1 MAPMIP
7 NCSCNKINVQHRR
20 FTKALLL
27 ITLFTGTAIADEVV
41 LVDGVAADGYTLM
54 VGDKKQWD
62 TIVDSDPISSA
73 SGYISVEPDAAS
85 GAVNATWNGKGE
97 AQFFLAYSEF
107 RDFSGLLEQDAA
119 LVMLLQVT
127 TPPKKKVVIK
137 MGCEYPC
144 AANADISKLLKALPL
159 AQWLKVSIALKCF
172 ADGGL
177 NIEHVDTPLLLL
189 TRGKLA
195 LSVADVRIVPG
206 IAESATIRCE

>member
-1 MAPMIP
+1 MVP
-7 NCSCNKINVQHRR
+7 NCSFGKTKVQQRR
-20 FTKALLL
+20 IVKELLL
-27 ITLFTGTAIADEVV
+27 IVFLTGTAIADEVV

-54 VGDKKQWD
+54 VGDKNQWD
-62 TIVDSDPISSA
+62 TVVYSDPISSA
-73 SGYISVEPDAAS
+73 SGYIAVEPDAAA
-85 GAVNATWNGKGE
+85 GAINATWNGKGE
-97 AQFFLAYSEF
+97 AQLFLAYNEF
-107 RDFSGLLEQDAA
+107 QDFSSLLEQDSA

-127 TPPKKKVVIK
+127 TPPKRKVVIK

-144 AANADISKLLKALPL
+144 AANANISDLLKALPPE
-159 AQWLKVSIALKCF
+159 QWLRVSIALRCF

-177 NIEHVDTPLLLL
+177 DIEHVDTPLLLL

>member
-1 MAPMIP
+1 MVQRFFL
-7 NCSCNKINVQHRR
+7 NKTAVHRRR
-20 FTKALLL
+20 FTSALVLL
-27 ITLFTGTAIADEVV
+27 MFIAGTSNADEVV

-62 TIVDSDPISSA
+62 TIVNSDPISSA
-73 SGYISVEPDAAS
+73 SGYIAVEPDAAA
-85 GAVNATWNGKGE
+85 GAINATWNGKGE
-97 AQFFLAYSEF
+97 AQLFLAYSEF
-107 RDFSGLLEQDAA
+107 QDFSGLLEQDSA

-127 TPPKKKVVIK
+127 TPPKKRVVIK

-144 AANADISKLLKALPL
+144 AANADISKLLKALPVE
-159 AQWLKVSIALKCF
+159 QWLRVSIALKCF

-177 NIEHVDTPLLLL
+177 NVEHVDTPLLLL
-189 TRGKLA
+189 TRGRLA